1 MLNEC
6 IPLLDDSSCDDDARV
21 RYQAANRIVLILW
34 DYIKEMI
41 EQVKK
46 DQANGAGSTAKL
58 IQNLTD
64 ALADQSA
71 KASLPDRK
79 GKAVPCRKKMKHEK
93 PSDNDV
99 NTEIEEAIAYET
111 GRMALEK
118 TTDIS
123 DNGSGG
129 VTYNLSLIHI

>member
-1 MLNEC
+1 MLCNSA
-6 IPLLDDSSCDDDARV
+6 PAPAVS
-21 RYQAANRIVLILW
+21 Q
-34 DYIKEMI
+34 M
-41 EQVKK
+41 
-46 DQANGAGSTAKL
+46 TA
-58 IQNLTD
+58 
-64 ALADQSA
+64 
-71 KASLPDRK
+71 DRK

-129 VTYNLSLIHI
+129 VTYNHDYTGSAERALP